1 MKYIL
6 FLLIM
11 ISSTIFSKENS
22 LRSMRDSIGNVAIEN
37 RHNLNGSAS
46 FYGGKLHGSI
56 RADGGRFNQWDL
68 TAAHKTLPF
77 GTKLKV
83 TNLDNGN
90 SVIVTINDRGP
101 YKRGRVIDLSRQAFR
116 QLDSEKRG
124 ILKNISIEVLK
135 MGDGKRYRKGDK

>member
-11 ISSTIFSKENS
+11 ISSTIFGKETS
-22 LRSMRDSIGNVAIEN
+22 LRSMRDSIGKVGIES

-135 MGDGKRYRKGDK
+135 MGDGKRYGKGDK

>member
-11 ISSTIFSKENS
+11 ISSTIFSKETS
-22 LRSMRDSIGNVAIEN
+22 LRSMRDSIGKVEIES

-135 MGDGKRYRKGDK
+135 MGDGKRYGKGDK

>member
-22 LRSMRDSIGNVAIEN
+22 LRSMRDSIGNAAIEN

-124 ILKNISIEVLK
+124 ILKNISIEILQ
-135 MGDGKRYRKGDK
+135 MGDGKRYGKGDK

>member
-11 ISSTIFSKENS
+11 ISSTIFGKENS
-22 LRSMRDSIGNVAIEN
+22 LRSMRDSIGKVEIEN

-46 FYGGKLHGSI
+46 FYGGKLHGSV

-124 ILKNISIEVLK
+124 ILKNISIEVLQ
-135 MGDGKRYRKGDK
+135 MGDGRRYRKGDK

>member
-6 FLLIM
+6 FLLII
-11 ISSTIFSKENS
+11 ISSTIFGKENS
-22 LRSMRDSIGNVAIEN
+22 LRSMRDSIGKVNIEN

-90 SVIVTINDRGP
+90 SVIVTVNDRGP
-101 YKRGRVIDLSRQAFR
+101 YKRGRVIDLSRRAFR
-116 QLDSEKRG
+116 QLDNEKRG
-124 ILKNISIEVLK
+124 VLKNILIEVLQ
-135 MGDGKRYRKGDK
+135 MGDGRRYGKGDK

>member
-22 LRSMRDSIGNVAIEN
+22 LRSMRDSIGNVAIES

-116 QLDSEKRG
+116 QLDNEKRG
-124 ILKNISIEVLK
+124 ILKNISIEVLQ
-135 MGDGKRYRKGDK
+135 MGDGKRYGKGDK

>member
-1 MKYIL
+1 MKCIL

-11 ISSTIFSKENS
+11 ISSTMFGKENS
-22 LRSMRDSIGNVAIEN
+22 LRSMRDSIGKVDIGNK
-37 RHNLNGSAS
+37 HNLNGSAS

-101 YKRGRVIDLSRQAFR
+101 YKRGRVIDLSREAFR

-124 ILKNISIEVLK
+124 ILKNISIEILQ

>member
-11 ISSTIFSKENS
+11 TSSTIFSKENS
-22 LRSMRDSIGNVAIEN
+22 LRSMRDSIGKVEIEN

-124 ILKNISIEVLK
+124 ILKNISIEVLQ
-135 MGDGKRYRKGDK
+135 MGDGRRYRKGDK

>member
-11 ISSTIFSKENS
+11 TSSTIFGKENS
-22 LRSMRDSIGNVAIEN
+22 LRSMRDSIGKVEIEN
-37 RHNLNGSAS
+37 RNNLNGSAS

-116 QLDSEKRG
+116 QLDNEKRG
-124 ILKNISIEVLK
+124 VLKNISIEVLK
-135 MGDGKRYRKGDK
+135 MGDGKRYGKGDK